1 MISILSLLLIVTL
14 SILITRLATLALAH
28 TGLSREAAR
37 FQARSAFT
45 GVGFT
50 TSESEKVVNHPVR
63 RRILL
68 VLMLLG
74 NAGIVSAIT
83 SLLLGFMNSGDGA
96 SAVLKFSIL
105 LAGVMFLWGVAVSP
119 WVDQYLSRL
128 MSWALK
134 RYTDIEVRDFANLLR
149 LTGDYSVKELMV
161 KEEDWLA
168 NRTLKD
174 VRLRDEGVSV
184 LGLTRENGNYIGAPR
199 GRTEILPGDTLILYG
214 RTSCVSELDRRRK
227 GDEGDI
233 EHTRAAQAQ
242 RAVAQKEQAHDER
255 MAEKGKAKGSS
266 GAVDDT

>member
-1 MISILSLLLIVTL
+1 MISILSLLTIITL

-50 TSESEKVVNHPVR
+50 TTESEKVVNHPVR

-68 VLMLLG
+68 LLMLLG

-83 SLLLGFMNSGDGA
+83 SLLLGFMDSGNSA
-96 SAVLKFSIL
+96 SIMAKFLIL
-105 LAGVMFLWGVAVSP
+105 LAGVMFLWGVAVSS

-134 RYTDIEVRDFANLLR
+134 RYTNIEVRDFANLLR
-149 LTGDYSVKELMV
+149 LTGDYSVKELLV

-168 NRTLKD
+168 NQTLNEL
-174 VRLRDEGVSV
+174 RLRDEGVSV

-199 GRTEILPGDTLILYG
+199 GPTEIMLGDTLILYG
-214 RTSCVSELDRRRK
+214 RTSCVAKLDQRRK

-233 EHTRAAQAQ
+233 EHTKATQAQ
-242 RAVAQKEQAHDER
+242 RVVAEKEKAHDEQ
-255 MAEKGKAKGSS
+255 MAEKDKTKGSS
-266 GAVDDT
+266 DFVNEG

>member
-1 MISILSLLLIVTL
+1 MNDIDSLF
-14 SILITRLATLALAH
+14 AADYNAL
-28 TGLSREAAR
+28 
-37 FQARSAFT
+37 
-45 GVGFT
+45 
-50 TSESEKVVNHPVR
+50 
-63 RRILL
+63 
-68 VLMLLG
+68 
-74 NAGIVSAIT
+74 
-83 SLLLGFMNSGDGA
+83 
-96 SAVLKFSIL
+96 L

-134 RYTDIEVRDFANLLR
+134 RYTAIEVRDFANLLR

-161 KEEDWLA
+161 KEQDWLA

-184 LGLTRENGNYIGAPR
+184 LGVTRENGNYIGAPR

-214 RTSCVSELDRRRK
+214 RTPCVAELDRRRK

-233 EHTRAAQAQ
+233 EHTKATQAQ

-266 GAVDDT
+266 DAVEEN